1 MRDYQDDI
9 RYTAALIEYTARKT
23 KNKRSFVAEKMGTEG
38 IRKCFH
44 FADVNHC
51 LPMEQVA
58 DETIEQYCIP
68 NGSFDPESNA
78 KHPPSYIG
86 IGKNYANIVI
96 GIETDPEK
104 YPDELYKVLT
114 SKISEWMT
122 DYRSAF
128 YYSPTDYMLYE
139 YKALLPNA

>member
-23 KNKRSFVAEKMGTEG
+23 KNKRSYIAEKLGTEG
-38 IRKCFH
+38 IRSCFC

-51 LPMEQVA
+51 LSMEQVA
-58 DETIEQYCIP
+58 DEIIEQYNIP
-68 NGSFDPESNA
+68 NGSFDPESNTER
-78 KHPPSYIG
+78 PPSYIG
-86 IGKNYANIVI
+86 IGKNYANIVV
-96 GIETDPEK
+96 GSEADPEK

-128 YYSPTDYMLYE
+128 YYSPADYLLYE
-139 YKALLPNA
+139 YQALFSNK